1 VSDEH
6 QHGEQVGPATP
17 AGAIGTRQ
25 RAKDDGG
32 ARDARGPVEARKAEH
47 LRLTATADVTAA
59 TGAGWADVHL
69 LHQAVPA
76 IDLDGIDLRVDF
88 LGRRLEAPLFISGM
102 TGGHASA
109 AEVNATLARA
119 AERHGLGMG
128 VGSQRAAARSPALA
142 DTGQC

>member
-1 VSDEH
+1 MSEDH
-6 QHGEQVGPATP
+6 RNGEQVGPATP
-17 AGAIGTRQ
+17 VGGGGAGQG
-25 RAKDDGG
+25 AKDDAG
-32 ARDARGPVEARKAEH
+32 ARDVGDAVEARKAEH

-59 TGAGWADVHL
+59 TGAGWADIHL
-69 LHQAVPA
+69 LHQALPA
-76 IDLDGIDLRVDF
+76 IDLDAIDLRVDF

-128 VGSQRAAARSPALA
+128 VGSQRAAARSP
-142 DTGQC
+142 